1 MASNTQEFKTIISLN
16 AQQAK
21 DELKQLNDRV
31 DALKKKRDDA
41 LKNGGSWT
49 KQDAKDLRQATAAAK
64 AYESTVAK
72 TIHTLTNMQNA
83 SVGEVKTAMKSLK
96 KVMNDTTDPK
106 DYQALEKFLEQCK
119 YRISGMSDA
128 TRLTADEMRNLMN
141 ESQLVAKV
149 LGNIDTSSLKDLREA
164 RTALQNGMSKVDPT
178 SNVYK
183 QQEESLY
190 KVQRRIG
197 QIEAEQKNLNSLMD
211 EYDNEINNCRKSTE
225 EIHREDKLITQTMN
239 NLSKSSIK
247 DMETSKKLV
256 LERLQYTKQDTDE
269 FKKLTLQAKQLN
281 TQLEIAN
288 GKSKDTRSIWS
299 KISGFFNTNWGF
311 FTQAIGAITGLTVT
325 IRKCTQAYAEME
337 DSMANVRKYTGQ
349 SDEEVRMMNED
360 FKKMDTRTSREQLNE
375 LAGAAGRLGKQSKK
389 DIEDFVDAAD
399 KINVALGDDLGKGA
413 VDKIGKLANVFGEEG
428 RLGLRQ
434 AMLSTGS
441 AINELAQSSSANAGY
456 IVDFTADLAGVG
468 KQANMTQAQIMGLG
482 SALDQNMQEEATAS
496 TVFSQLITKIF
507 QDPAKF
513 AKIAGIEV
521 GKFTKL
527 LKTDAN
533 EALLEFMQSMQNKG
547 GFAEMAPM
555 FESMNLNGTRA
566 VGVLSSVATHLD
578 QVRTAQETAAKAYQD
593 GTSVLNEFNT
603 NNNTANAELDK
614 AKKRFNDLTI
624 ELGQKLVPV
633 ARVAISSGSLMVNAL
648 EAIVSFVVK
657 FRTTLTLLVPMVTA
671 LAIASNASAIA
682 TKLQVFWNEKLL
694 PSLKKLFTLIKTNPY
709 AVFATAMTIVIG
721 LVIDLTR
728 KTDALT
734 MAQRTLNKISDDA
747 KVKVQEQADKIDV
760 LVKAAKNDRLS
771 MDDRKKAIEELNKI
785 IPGYN
790 AQLDAETGRYRA
802 NEKALKDYNAQ
813 LQRKYELEGAKDMLR
828 QLGKQRAQ
836 ATVALDQ
843 AQKQLANATNAGAGY
858 TYTTSWGMV
867 GNTTQDLVDKAQQ
880 NYNKAKQALND
891 ITTQI
896 KAIEGSYGDDLQ
908 RDAAR
913 GSSDT
918 STNTKTDTSG
928 GGSTYVDPKQQKKLE
943 ALRKKQ
949 EAEAKKRAA
958 AALKAQ
964 KAQDKLIEKETDL
977 HVSKLLNAYSQGEI
991 TREEFINQREKVEK
1005 DGLDKRMKIWDKE
1018 STEYK
1023 DLQAKE
1029 EDATREKV
1037 DAINKLNARQAESEY
1052 NKEEQNINLAYVT
1065 KGDPLYMN
1073 EDARDEKLFNNE
1085 QEYIKKR
1092 IALAKIGSE
1101 EWFDL
1106 RDQLEEND
1114 NEHRI
1119 KLQQKHQE
1127 RINQYR
1133 EQFGMQDIATQEKIA
1148 LAGFDK
1154 IMEAELAKYKD
1165 NSDEKLK
1172 AEKDFQE
1179 MRKQLVLYYREQESE
1194 QNLNN
1199 SAGEVFK
1206 RNVDTAY
1213 QTAKNNAKADYQ
1225 NEHPTGTGVIDYIAS
1240 DITVY
1245 TSTLAN
1251 LKQMEKDAVISHE
1264 EAMAAMGE
1272 ATGKLAED
1280 IAAKMQ
1286 AAYNAVSPIM
1296 DAMSSYYSAQCDIE
1310 VSQTEKK
1317 YEKLIDSAG
1326 NNQVKQKKLQEKQ
1339 EKEIAEIKTKYN
1351 RRQMK
1356 MQIAQAIAETAIN
1369 AINAYGS
1376 VWSSD
1381 MPLYVKTVLAPVMA
1395 GTALAAGAIQIA
1407 TIKQQQQAQEA
1418 GYYEGGFTGGS
1429 SYRREAG
1436 VVHEGEFVANHQAVN
1451 NPQLLPAF
1459 RLLDQAQRNNTVGS
1473 LTATDVSRSMGV
1485 GSTAIAYSP
1494 QINVTNDNSDIAG
1507 TLQQARATIDSLGA
1521 LLASGQ
1527 IIVRMPDWDDFDRSR
1542 EHWERIK
1549 GNK

>member
-41 LKNGGSWT
+41 LKNGGSWS
-49 KQDAKDLRQATAAAK
+49 KQDSKDLRQATAAAK
-64 AYESTVAK
+64 AYESTVSN
-72 TIHTLTNMQNA
+72 TIKTLTNMQNA
-83 SVGEVKTAMKSLK
+83 SVGEVKAAMKSLK

-106 DYQALEKFLEQCK
+106 DYQKLEAFLEECK
-119 YRISGMSDA
+119 FRIGGMSDA
-128 TRLTADEMRNLMN
+128 ARLTADQMRRVVT
-141 ESQLVAKV
+141 ESAQAAKV
-149 LGNIDTSSLKDLREA
+149 LSNLDGASLNELKDAQKALSSGLNDMVPGAANYERQKENLR
-164 RTALQNGMSKVDPT
+164 LV
-178 SNVYK
+178 
-183 QQEESLY
+183 ES
-190 KVQRRIG
+190 RINK
-197 QIEAEQKNLNSLMD
+197 IEASQKNVNTLVEQYN
-211 EYDNEINNCRKSTE
+211 NELENCQRSTE
-225 EIHREDKLITQTMN
+225 EIKKQDDIIDKTLKGI
-239 NLSKSSIK
+239 SKSSLREIELALGMVNEQLK
-247 DMETSKKLV
+247 YTEQGTEKFKRLTQESKKLSA
-256 LERLQYTKQDTDE
+256 QI
-269 FKKLTLQAKQLN
+269 
-281 TQLEIAN
+281 EIIK
-288 GKSKDTRSIWS
+288 GKSEDTRSIWS
-299 KISGFFNTNWGF
+299 KIAGFFNTNWGL
-311 FTQAIGAITGLTVT
+311 FTQALGAITGLTVT

-349 SDEEVRMMNED
+349 SDEQVRMMNED
-360 FKKMDTRTSREQLNE
+360 FKKMDTRTSRDQLNE

-413 VDKIGKLANVFGEEG
+413 VDKIGKLANVFGEES
-428 RLGLRQ
+428 RLGLKQ

-456 IVDFTADLAGVG
+456 IVNFTADLAGVG
-468 KQANMTQAQIMGLG
+468 KQANMTQAQIMGLA

-496 TVFSQLITKIF
+496 TVFSQLITKMF

-513 AKIAGIEV
+513 ANIAGIEV
-521 GKFTKL
+521 TKFTKL
-527 LKTDAN
+527 LKTDAS
-533 EALLEFMQSMQNKG
+533 EALLEFMQSMQDKG

-578 QVRTAQETAAKAYQD
+578 QVRTAQDTAAKAYRD

-614 AKKRFNDLTI
+614 AKKRFSDLTI

-633 ARVAISSGSLMVNAL
+633 ARVAISSSSLMVNAL
-648 EAIVSFVVK
+648 EAIMSFVVR
-657 FRTTLTLLVPMVTA
+657 FRSTLALLTVTIAA
-671 LAIASNASAIA
+671 LTVARNADAIA
-682 TKLQVFWNEKLL
+682 TKLQVFWNEKLV
-694 PSLKKLFTLIKTNPY
+694 PSLKKLFTLVKANPY
-709 AVFATAMTIVIG
+709 AAFAIAMTAVIG

-734 MAQRTLNKISDDA
+734 VAQRTLNKICDEA
-747 KVKVQEQADKIDV
+747 KVKTQEQADKIDV
-760 LVKAAKNDRLS
+760 LVKAAKNDSLS
-771 MDDRKKAIEELNKI
+771 MDERKKAIEELNKI

-790 AQLDAETGRYRA
+790 AQLDDETGRYRA
-802 NEKALKDYNAQ
+802 NEQALKDYNRQ

-828 QLGKQRAQ
+828 QLGKQRAE
-836 ATVALDQ
+836 ATVALGQ
-843 AQKQLANATNAGAGY
+843 AQKQLVSAANAGTGV
-858 TYTTSWGMV
+858 TYTTSWGLV
-867 GNTTQDLVDKAQQ
+867 GNTTQDIVDKAQQ

-891 ITTQI
+891 VTTQI
-896 KAIEGSYGDDLQ
+896 KAIEDSYGNDLQ
-908 RDAAR
+908 RDAVR
-913 GSSDT
+913 NSSTTTTTTTNTDSGGSS
-918 STNTKTDTSG
+918 
-928 GGSTYVDPKQQKKLE
+928 YVSPKEQKRLD

-958 AALKAQ
+958 AAMKAR
-964 KAQDKLIEKETDL
+964 KAEDKQIEAETDL
-977 HVSKLLNAYSQGEI
+977 HVAKLLNSYSRGEI
-991 TREEFINQREKVEK
+991 TREEFISQREEAEK
-1005 DGLDKRMKIWDKE
+1005 NGIEKRMSLWDKE
-1018 STEYK
+1018 SAEYK
-1023 DLQAKE
+1023 NLQTKE
-1029 EDATREKV
+1029 EDATRQKV
-1037 DAINKLNARQAESEY
+1037 DAITKLNARMAESDY
-1052 NKEEQNINLAYVT
+1052 RMEEQRINLAYAT
-1065 KGDPLYMN
+1065 KGDQLYMDD
-1073 EDARDEKLFNNE
+1073 DAREERIFQNE
-1085 QEYIKKR
+1085 QKYIEKR

-1119 KLQQKHQE
+1119 KLEQRHQE
-1127 RINQYR
+1127 RIKQCR
-1133 EQFGMQDIATQEKIA
+1133 EQFGRLDIAAQEKIA
-1148 LAGFDK
+1148 LDGYDK
-1154 IMEAELAKYKD
+1154 IMKEELAKYKEE
-1165 NSDEKLK
+1165 SDEKLK
-1172 AEKDFQE
+1172 AGREFQE

-1206 RNVDTAY
+1206 QNASTAY
-1213 QTAKNNAKADYQ
+1213 KTASNNAKADYE
-1225 NEHPTGTGVIDYIAS
+1225 NDHPTGTGAIDYIAS

-1245 TSTLAN
+1245 SSTLDK
-1251 LKQMEKDAVISHE
+1251 LRQMEKDAVISHQ
-1264 EAMAAMGE
+1264 EAMAAMSQ
-1272 ATGKLAED
+1272 ATADMAAG
-1280 IAAKMQ
+1280 IASKMQ
-1286 AAYNAVSPIM
+1286 AAYDAVSPIM

-1339 EKEIAEIKTKYN
+1339 EQEIAKIKTKYN
-1351 RRQMK
+1351 NKQVK
-1356 MQIAQAIAETAIN
+1356 MQIAQAIAQN
-1369 AINAYGS
+1369 AMSALNAYAS
-1376 VWSSD
+1376 VMAGAPW
-1381 MPLYVKTVLAPVMA
+1381 PANQVLAPIAA
-1395 GTALAAGAIQIA
+1395 GLALAAGAIQIA
-1407 TIKQQQQAQEA
+1407 TIKKQQQAQEA

-1473 LTATDVSRSMGV
+1473 LTAADVSRSMGA
-1485 GSTAIAYSP
+1485 GGTAIAYSP

-1527 IIVRMPDWDDFDRSR
+1527 IIVRMPDWDDFDRSH